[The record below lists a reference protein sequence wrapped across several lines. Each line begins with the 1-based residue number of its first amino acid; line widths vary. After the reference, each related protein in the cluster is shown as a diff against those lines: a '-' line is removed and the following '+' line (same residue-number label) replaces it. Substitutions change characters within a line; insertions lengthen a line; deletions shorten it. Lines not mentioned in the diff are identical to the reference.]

1 MMNLSNVRG
10 VTKINI
16 WMNNSKSQHDHSKLN
31 ETKIKYNFGG
41 NNERLR
47 MIKDKQY
54 NLILLFPY

>member
-1 MMNLSNVRG
+1 
-10 VTKINI
+10 
-16 WMNNSKSQHDHSKLN
+16 MNNSKSQHDHSKLK